1 MHSSRIYVL
10 HCSGSCMYSS
20 GMSCIAVGVACTVV
34 VCPALQWELHELH
47 WVHAHI
53 CYPHNLLKLY
63 VVFELKP

>member
-1 MHSSRIYVL
+1 MH
-10 HCSGSCMYSS
+10 SS
-20 GMSCIAVGVACTVV
+20 GMSCIAVGVACTIVVYMSCIVVGVVCTVV